1 MKKVLAVLTVV
12 SLIAI
17 GTFAFAHGTGGWG
30 GGHMGYGMAAICME
44 REVAMT
50 RNFLMRPQT

>member
-30 GGHMGYGMAAICME
+30 GGHMGYGI
-44 REVAMT
+44 
-50 RNFLMRPQT
+50 